1 MIAVDSSTLIAFFQ
15 GDRGSDVDTL
25 VAALRVGDVVLPPVV
40 LVEILSQPGIPD
52 TVRNLIVELPRLDL
66 TSDYWLRAAALRSII
81 LGRRLRARLPDTLI
95 AQSCIDADVPLV
107 ARAGDF
113 RHFAK
118 HCGLKL
124 L

>member
-1 MIAVDSSTLIAFFQ
+1 MIAVDSSTLIAYFQ
-15 GDRGSDVDTL
+15 GDRGGDVDAL

-40 LVEILSQPGIPD
+40 LAEILSQPGLPD
-52 TVRNLIVELPRLDL
+52 THRNLIVELPRLDL
-66 TSDYWLRAAALRSII
+66 APDYWLRAALSRSII
-81 LGRRLRARLPDTLI
+81 LARGLRARLPDTLI
-95 AQSCIDADVPLV
+95 AQSCIDADVTLI

-124 L
+124 A